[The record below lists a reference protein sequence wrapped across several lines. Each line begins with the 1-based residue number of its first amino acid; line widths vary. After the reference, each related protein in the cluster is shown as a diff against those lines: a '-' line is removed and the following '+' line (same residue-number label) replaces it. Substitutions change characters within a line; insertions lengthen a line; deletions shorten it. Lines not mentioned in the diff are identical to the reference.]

1 MSYGQ
6 NKGIYMHF
14 LMNNSVFNFTIL
26 SPITL
31 LWISEL
37 LKRWNVSSN
46 LVFMYYLYRYL
57 IFKIN
62 YTRKRGNKSKLKAKQ
77 SFINGNSVASQVYLY
92 DGFFSLRVGRY
103 YSTIMKKRRGEML
116 DHHVK
121 HSQRQG
127 SRNWNFEIT
136 KEAGFQHMTEHL
148 LQVNFV
154 FLLWRLWSR
163 WGLLSWRGEVGRGVS
178 GAAVCGQQI
187 QQRILTLNNSK
198 AKRYCEITLR
208 LLYNNSKKLRGTVK
222 SNCGY
227 CTITAKSYEV
237 QWNQTAVIV
246 L

>member
-1 MSYGQ
+1 
-6 NKGIYMHF
+6 
-14 LMNNSVFNFTIL
+14 
-26 SPITL
+26 
-31 LWISEL
+31 
-37 LKRWNVSSN
+37 
-46 LVFMYYLYRYL
+46 
-57 IFKIN
+57 
-62 YTRKRGNKSKLKAKQ
+62 
-77 SFINGNSVASQVYLY
+77 
-92 DGFFSLRVGRY
+92 
-103 YSTIMKKRRGEML
+103 ML

-154 FLLWRLWSR
+154 FLLWRLWSG

-222 SNCGY
+222 WICGY
-227 CTITAKSYEV
+227 CAITAKLRGTLKSHCGYCAI
-237 QWNQTAVIV
+237 TANVRGGTVKYHRIAVMV